1 MLQLYLRNVETELA
15 AADKIFAS
23 PLFCQRLATQL
34 EHTQEVLRIITSRRA
49 AVQFLTA
56 VADEQMLK
64 DERAE
69 LERLKQS
76 ALLSMLNQVQADSQ
90 DAAAAAAN
98 ITAVL
103 RGEAVT
109 TAIANDEAT
118 VDSRKPK
125 QTDADAPAKPKPK
138 NADKATPSEQ
148 TPAPPSFMS
157 RADVM
162 LSQSMHLSALASS
175 LSLPSAIGVLGPL
188 RQCYDMWNAATRRLE
203 WQADF
208 MVSAPPHTAWRAEC
222 RCQCGCEGVRA
233 WGASGA
239 EQSHPVVVCMHAHR

>member
-1 MLQLYLRNVETELA
+1 MISLQTYLRNVETELA

-56 VADEQMLK
+56 VADEQLLK

-69 LERLKQS
+69 LERLRQS

-90 DAAAAAAN
+90 AAAAAAAN

-103 RGEAVT
+103 RGEAVPNAT
-109 TAIANDEAT
+109 PDDEAKSD
-118 VDSRKPK
+118 DSKPK
-125 QTDADAPAKPKPK
+125 PTDADAPADSKPKGT
-138 NADKATPSEQ
+138 DDATPPKQ
-148 TPAPPSFMS
+148 GPAPPSFMS

-175 LSLPSAIGVLGPL
+175 LSLPSADGVLGPL

-208 MVSAPPHTAWRAEC
+208 LVSAPNHTMHGAA
-222 RCQCGCEGVRA
+222 GVVA
-233 WGASGA
+233 VTCVCAGA
-239 EQSHPVVVCMHAHR
+239 HNLLFNCV

>member
-1 MLQLYLRNVETELA
+1 VILLQTYLRNVEIELA

-34 EHTQEVLRIITSRRA
+34 EHTQEVLRIITSRSA

-56 VADEQMLK
+56 VADEQLLK

-90 DAAAAAAN
+90 AAAVAAAN

-103 RGEAVT
+103 RGEAVP
-109 TAIANDEAT
+109 IATPNDEAKID
-118 VDSRKPK
+118 DSKPNPTPADSKPK
-125 QTDADAPAKPKPK
+125 GTGD
-138 NADKATPSEQ
+138 ATPPDQ
-148 TPAPPSFMS
+148 GPAPPSFMS

-175 LSLPSAIGVLGPL
+175 LSLPSADGVLGPL

-208 MVSAPPHTAWRAEC
+208 LVSAPTA
-222 RCQCGCEGVRA
+222 RCMELRGAGAVACVCAQLVLTVGC
-233 WGASGA
+233 
-239 EQSHPVVVCMHAHR
+239 